1 MAYTTLVVIVL
12 QNIIYYVIL
21 EIIILIIFVFCAA
34 MTVGSIMLISRLM
47 TEQRLPFLKP
57 LFYHIIFI
65 SAFGFYGVWGQF
77 IIIAITG
84 EKLTPELLSSISVI
98 SLLLGLPF
106 LVIGWLMMIRFGF
119 ELAGARF
126 NTLAT
131 VLFLVL
137 NFGIIAT
144 LGIVSGDMDFSEA
157 LPLFKY
163 YYSGIVVI
171 SGLITAF
178 PLLTGKACRAAP
190 ADRRF
195 LTSAIPAGTLLQAIV
210 LLLLPHS
217 AWMALAF
224 VFLLFASMAIL
235 PLYLTYIAGMNVFA
249 RQIELDLPPGIEEF
263 FAKHE
268 ISPREADIIRE
279 ICNGLS
285 NQEIAD
291 KLFITLQT
299 VKDHTSRI
307 YTKTNVR
314 NRMQLMTL
322 VRSVENG

>member
-1 MAYTTLVVIVL
+1 LG
-12 QNIIYYVIL
+12 
-21 EIIILIIFVFCAA
+21 IIILIIFVFCAA
-34 MTVGSIMLISRLM
+34 MAVGSIMLTSRLM
-47 TEQRLPFLKP
+47 ADNRLPFLRT

-77 IIIAITG
+77 IIIAIAG
-84 EKLTPELLSSISVI
+84 DKLTPELLSTISVS

-119 ELAGARF
+119 EFAGARF
-126 NTLAT
+126 IALPTI
-131 VLFLVL
+131 LFLVC
-137 NFGIIAT
+137 NFGLIVF
-144 LGIVSGDMDFSEA
+144 LGIKSGETSFAEV

-163 YYSGIVVI
+163 YYSAMAVI
-171 SGLITAF
+171 SGIIVSV
-178 PLLTGKACRAAP
+178 PLLAGKSSRGAVD
-190 ADRRF
+190 DRRF
-195 LTSAIPAGTLLQAIV
+195 LAFAIPAGTLLQATV
-210 LLLLPHS
+210 LLLLPYS
-217 AWMALAF
+217 AWMALIF
-224 VFLLFASMAIL
+224 VFLLFASMVNL
-235 PLYLTYIAGMNVFA
+235 PLYLTYVADLKVFS
-249 RQIELDLPPGIEEF
+249 RPDDMDLPPGIDEF
-263 FAKHE
+263 FTRHE

-307 YTKTNVR
+307 YSKTNVR

-322 VRSVENG
+322 VRSIGSN